1 MIWPITT
8 QCRVLQVTCAA
19 YYKSIAKTISKT
31 EVKKVQVVSEVQRIA
46 ALPRHDDYG
55 SPRMHRELKKANIHC
70 CENTVAKYMRE
81 AGIQARTKP
90 KFRINTTDSNHDLP
104 IAPNLLNQCFTT
116 ETINQVWLTDFTY
129 IHTRE
134 GFTYLCAIKD
144 MYSRKIVGWA
154 TSKHI
159 DSQLAIAALNQA
171 HALRRPQGGLIVHSD
186 RGSQFASKA
195 YRDQLAKHEIKQS
208 MSRKGNCYDNAPME
222 SFFKSFKTEEVNRQ
236 TYETH
241 EQATRA
247 VIDYIER
254 FYNPIRIHTSVGFVS
269 PNEFE
274 KTHRASSKELAI

>member
-1 MIWPITT
+1 M
-8 QCRVLQVTCAA
+8 
-19 YYKSIAKTISKT
+19 
-31 EVKKVQVVSEVQRIA
+31 SEVQRIA

-70 CENTVAKYMRE
+70 SENTVAKYMRD
-81 AGIQARTKP
+81 AGIQARIKP
-90 KFRINTTDSNHDLP
+90 KFRITTTDSKHDLP
-104 IAPNLLNQCFTT
+104 IAPNHLNQCFTA
-116 ETINQVWLTDFTY
+116 ENINQVWLTDFTY
-129 IHTRE
+129 IHTKE

-144 MYSRKIVGWA
+144 LYSRKIVGWA
-154 TSKHI
+154 TSRHI
-159 DSQLAIAALNQA
+159 DSPLAIAALDQA
-171 HALRRPQGGLIVHSD
+171 RALRKPKSGLIVHSD

-195 YRDQLAKHEIKQS
+195 YRDQLVKHEIKQS

-236 TYETH
+236 TYHTH

-254 FYNPIRIHTSVGFVS
+254 FYNPIRSHTSVGFVS

-274 KTHRASSKELAI
+274 KALRTSSKELAI

>member
-1 MIWPITT
+1 MRWPVTT

-19 YYKSIAKTISKT
+19 YYKSIAKATSKT
-31 EVKKVQVVSEVQRIA
+31 ELKKVQVVSEVQRIA

-70 CENTVAKYMRE
+70 CENTVAKYMRQ
-81 AGIQARTKP
+81 AGIRARTKP
-90 KFRINTTDSNHDLP
+90 KFRIVTTDSNHDLP
-104 IAPNLLNQCFTT
+104 IAPNHLNQCFAA
-116 ETINQVWLTDFTY
+116 ESINQVWLTDFTY
-129 IHTRE
+129 IHTLE

-144 MYSRKIVGWA
+144 LYSRKIVGWA

-171 HALRRPQGGLIVHSD
+171 HALRNPKPNLIVHSD
-186 RGSQFASKA
+186 RGSQFASIA
-195 YRDQLAKHEIKQS
+195 YRDQLAKHEMKQS

-236 TYETH
+236 TYQTH

-254 FYNPIRIHTSVGFVS
+254 FYNSIRMHTSIDFVS

-274 KTHRASSKELAI
+274 ETLRGSSKEPAI